1 MSPLFNIRP
10 EKEAQ
15 LVARMAS
22 LGIRETDIEEKFVK
36 GSGAGGQKINKT
48 SSCVYLLHR
57 PSGIEVK
64 CQRERSQAMNRFLA
78 RRELCDRVE
87 ERVRGIQSARQQKI
101 EKIRRQKRRRSRRQ
115 KERMLADKRH
125 HAQKKAGRA
134 GSWTRDA

>member
-22 LGIRETDIEEKFVK
+22 LGIREPDIEEKFVK

-64 CQRERSQAMNRFLA
+64 CQRERSQAMNRYLA

-125 HAQKKAGRA
+125 HAQKKAGRSGGWA
-134 GSWTRDA
+134 RDA